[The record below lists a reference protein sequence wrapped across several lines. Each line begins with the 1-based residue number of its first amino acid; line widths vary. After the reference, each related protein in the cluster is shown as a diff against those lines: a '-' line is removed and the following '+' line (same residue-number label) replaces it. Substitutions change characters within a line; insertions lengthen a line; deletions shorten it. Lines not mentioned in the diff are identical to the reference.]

1 MAIVSFWS
9 SRKRETNQ
17 SISAIA
23 SALQMGID
31 RNLKIL
37 LIDTNFSD
45 PTYNKCFNI
54 ESEDKFVKNLN
65 RGKIDI
71 SSGVEGLILAVNSNK
86 TSPEIIQNYTQPI
99 LKGRLDL
106 LNGMSTKNKDQY
118 NIGYV
123 NYPDIIEI
131 ANQFYDVV
139 IVDLPKGFGNKVTTK
154 ILAMSDIIVVTFD
167 QDKELIEDFERIWGN
182 DPLFSPKQKVI
193 PLLTKEDRFSIYNNN
208 NVARMIKMSP
218 GMPSII
224 YNTQFME
231 AVQRGE
237 GSRFFIDLNMSSATS
252 RNKLFL
258 DVVVDLNTLLIDRI
272 QQQKYNGSFN
282 KNSVDNI
289 IREHVIYMSKSEGNK
304 KISNN
309 EIQEQNKNLEEF
321 EKNQNNKE
329 NVEEKNIEINEMQ
342 NTDINEKENTFKNI
356 DNSIDEN
363 VNNFENEK
371 VEHKIEKKEGIFGF
385 IKNVFKKPEE
395 KREKNKTEEMVK
407 LNSSENSNKNEENE
421 IDIDKNLQ
429 KQESKENIID
439 NIDKM
444 SVEAAKNIT
453 NSLNEDVLNKNEVE
467 DALTEAQK
475 IMLENKML
483 LKQLEESNREDEN
496 KKSKLDFSG
505 IKPLHEEDINKTDLY
520 KADDEGNLDE
530 ESKLLDKNLNEIDNK
545 LEQQNQ
551 YNKID
556 FSNIKP
562 LSEEKDE
569 IALKQNEKIQEEL
582 KNKLLKKTIGIN
594 EKIEPHEEVEKLEK
608 KQEELKNEFTDD
620 FNRNININMNINEN
634 VKQEKESKE
643 EFTTFNPILGIE
655 EETIKAEQEEKNDK
669 IKDKKIK
676 NININNEESID
687 DLI

>member
-45 PTYNKCFNI
+45 STYNKCFNI
-54 ESEDKFVKNLN
+54 ESEDKFVKTLN

-118 NIGYV
+118 NLGYV

-139 IVDLPKGFGNKVTTK
+139 IVDLPKGFGDKVTTK
-154 ILAMSDIIVVTFD
+154 ILAMSNIIVVTFD
-167 QDKELIEDFERIWGN
+167 QDRELIEDFERIWGN

-289 IREHVIYMSKSEGNK
+289 IREHVLYMSKAEGNK
-304 KISNN
+304 KRLNN
-309 EIQEQNKNLEEF
+309 ENQDQKQEKIEEH
-321 EKNQNNKE
+321 EKNQNIKE
-329 NVEEKNIEINEMQ
+329 QVEQYTEEKNINVNEIQNINLKNEQ
-342 NTDINEKENTFKNI
+342 ENTFKNQGETI
-356 DNSIDEN
+356 DQNMVKNTNTIESQN
-363 VNNFENEK
+363 A
-371 VEHKIEKKEGIFGF
+371 EHKTEKKEGIFGF
-385 IKNVFKKPEE
+385 FKSVFKKQEE
-395 KREKNKTEEMVK
+395 RNEVNTPKEIIKTNDNGN
-407 LNSSENSNKNEENE
+407 LNKNEEKEINE
-421 IDIDKNLQ
+421 EFKQQTQNSEENL
-429 KQESKENIID
+429 ID

-444 SVEAAKNIT
+444 SIEAAKNIT
-453 NSLNEDVLNKNEVE
+453 SSLNDDVLNKNEVE

-483 LKQLEESNREDEN
+483 LKQLEESNKEKE
-496 KKSKLDFSG
+496 KQKSTLNFSG
-505 IKPLHEEDINKTDLY
+505 IKPLNEEEINKTDLY
-520 KADDEGNLDE
+520 KADEDGKLDE
-530 ESKLLDKNLNEIDNK
+530 ESTLLDQNLNEIDIK
-545 LEQQNQ
+545 LDQQKQ
-551 YNKID
+551 SNKID

-582 KNKLLKKTIGIN
+582 KNKLLNKTTGIN
-594 EKIEPHEEVEKLEK
+594 EKVEIKEEVEENS
-608 KQEELKNEFTDD
+608 KNEFSDD
-620 FNRNININMNINEN
+620 FNKNINMNTNTKADNE
-634 VKQEKESKE
+634 KI
-643 EFTTFNPILGIE
+643 TTFNPILGII
-655 EETIKAEQEEKNDK
+655 EETEKEDKEEKDNK
-669 IKDKKIK
+669 IKEKKLE
-676 NININNEESID
+676 NVNTNNEESID